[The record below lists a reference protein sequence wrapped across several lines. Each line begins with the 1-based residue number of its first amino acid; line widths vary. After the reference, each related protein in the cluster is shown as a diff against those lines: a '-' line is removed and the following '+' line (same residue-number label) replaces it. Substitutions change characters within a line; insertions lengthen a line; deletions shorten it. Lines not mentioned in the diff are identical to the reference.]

1 MSKLWQHLF
10 MFSTESTCVIILRTA
25 KLLSGGLA
33 AIDEACRIVA
43 EKSVAMGET
52 FVCAVRGKSPLTIRL
67 RLPQGG

>member
-10 MFSTESTCVIILRTA
+10 MFSTESTCVIILRMA
-25 KLLSGGLA
+25 KLVSGGLA

-43 EKSVAMGET
+43 EKVATGET